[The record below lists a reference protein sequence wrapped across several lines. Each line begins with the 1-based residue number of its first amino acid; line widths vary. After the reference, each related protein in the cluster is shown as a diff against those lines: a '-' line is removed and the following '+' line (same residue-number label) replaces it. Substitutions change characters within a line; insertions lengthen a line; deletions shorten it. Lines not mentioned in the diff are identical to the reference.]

1 MNMVDDVTT
10 YEGLYHQ
17 LATISQM
24 STPPKVN
31 PEGPYKTFQ
40 VKYLVRYEMY
50 TALLAISSIKTLNLK
65 KRDSRKTSTLEL
77 QRVVRVVV

>member
-17 LATISQM
+17 LLTISQM

-50 TALLAISSIKTLNLK
+50 TALLARSSINTLIESKGQAIILTTY
-65 KRDSRKTSTLEL
+65 KRVKVLHP
-77 QRVVRVVV
+77 